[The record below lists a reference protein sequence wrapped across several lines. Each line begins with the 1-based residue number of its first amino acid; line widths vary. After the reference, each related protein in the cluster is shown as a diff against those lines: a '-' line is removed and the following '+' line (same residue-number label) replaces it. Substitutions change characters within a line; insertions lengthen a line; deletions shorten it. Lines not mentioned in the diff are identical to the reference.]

1 MLTMKISMVLLL
13 VTVVMLIPPPLWC
26 AEWTDQFEEKELN
39 EAWDTITD
47 RPEKKGFAKVEDGK
61 LLLNEPGGNFGHTL
75 KDGRPL
81 VLRDAPKGEF
91 SISALLNSDPE
102 APADNYWI
110 GLFVIG
116 SAKDD
121 AAMAKN
127 WSVLTFGGS
136 GGEVK
141 ALIGSMINDTWN
153 DKGHFD
159 IPEWPIY
166 LKLEKQETE
175 LKGYYKEKE
184 NDDWI
189 LVGAAWNDNMKTPQK
204 VGLGFINNWGGGPNL
219 TLIAEFFTLEGENV
233 QPFAVAPRDQLSGTW
248 GQLKS
253 LEQ

>member
-1 MLTMKISMVLLL
+1 MKMKLSFSLILITL
-13 VTVVMLIPPPLWC
+13 MLIPLSLS
-26 AEWTDQFEEKELN
+26 AAVWTDEFEEEELN

-47 RPEKKGFAKVEDGK
+47 RPEKKGFVKVEDSK

-91 SISALLNSDPE
+91 SISALLDSDPE

-141 ALIGSMINDTWN
+141 ALIGSMIEDNWN

-166 LKLEKQETE
+166 LKLEKKETE
-175 LKGYYKEKE
+175 LNGYYKEKE
-184 NDDWI
+184 NDDW
-189 LVGAAWNDNMKTPQK
+189 LQVGATWNDNMKSPEK

-219 TLIAEFFTLEGENV
+219 TMIAEFFTLEGPNV
-233 QPFAVAPRDQLSGTW
+233 QPFAVESKEKLSVTW
-248 GQLKS
+248 GKLKS
-253 LEQ
+253 FE

>member
-1 MLTMKISMVLLL
+1 MKSLVCLLL
-13 VTVVMLIPPPLWC
+13 ITVMLMPLRLWA
-26 AEWTDQFEEKELN
+26 AEWTDEFEGDKLN

-47 RPEKKGFAKVEDGK
+47 RPEKQGFAKVEDGK
-61 LLLNEPGGNFGHTL
+61 LLLNEPGGDFGHTL

-91 SISALLNSDPE
+91 SISALLDSDPE
-102 APADNYWI
+102 APAENYWI

-116 SAKDD
+116 NARDD

-127 WSVLTFGGS
+127 WSVINFGGS
-136 GGEVK
+136 GGEAK
-141 ALIGSMINDTWN
+141 ALIGSMVADTWN

-166 LKLEKQETE
+166 LKLEKKGTE

-184 NDDWI
+184 NDDWTQ
-189 LVGAAWNDNMKTPQK
+189 VGGAWNDDMENPEK

-219 TLIAEFFTLEGENV
+219 TLIAEFFTLEGPNV
-233 QPFAVAPRDQLSGTW
+233 RPFVVEAAGKLSIAW
-248 GQLKS
+248 GKLKS